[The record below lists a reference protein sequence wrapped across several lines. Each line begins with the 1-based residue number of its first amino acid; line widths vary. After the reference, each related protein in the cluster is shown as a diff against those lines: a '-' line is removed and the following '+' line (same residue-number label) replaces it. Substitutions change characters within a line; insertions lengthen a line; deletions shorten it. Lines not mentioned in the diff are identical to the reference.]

1 MFGLGAVLGGLLAS
15 LLGTSLGSKTA
26 LTLLALVDLLHWHA
40 CVK

>member
-15 LLGTSLGSKTA
+15 LLGASLGSKTS

-40 CVK
+40 CV